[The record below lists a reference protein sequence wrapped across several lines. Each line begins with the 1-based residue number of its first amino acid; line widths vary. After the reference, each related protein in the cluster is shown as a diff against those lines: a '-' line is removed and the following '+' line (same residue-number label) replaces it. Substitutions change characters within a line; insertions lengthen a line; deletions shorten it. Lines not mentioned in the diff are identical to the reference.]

1 MKKIILAS
9 LFALSALA
17 VATAQDPRLISVSG
31 SAEASQEPDMARVQV
46 NVWGKADSAKT
57 AQGLANQE
65 NEHFKKVIS
74 SFNLQK
80 QDISTTGYD
89 LTPEYKWEEKT
100 NSNKIIGYTANQSI
114 RVTLKKA
121 EQVGKFLDALIKEE
135 KTNKSGIMVQ
145 GVAWDLEKR
154 EEMERNL
161 LTAAVKNAEETAQIL
176 AKAAR
181 VKIKNVY
188 RLTPQ
193 SFNTPIP
200 MFAAAP
206 MMKSMDGGARE
217 TTVFSGEI
225 KVRAQV
231 TADFEIE

>member
-9 LFALSALA
+9 FFTLSSIAGA
-17 VATAQDPRLISVSG
+17 AAQDPRLISVSG
-31 SAEASQEPDMARVQV
+31 FAEGSQEPDMARVQV
-46 NVWGKADSAKT
+46 NVWGKADGAKA
-57 AQGLANQE
+57 AQMLANEE
-65 NEHFKKVIS
+65 NEHFKKVIAR
-74 SFNLQK
+74 FDLKK
-80 QDISTTGYD
+80 QDLSTTGYD

-114 RVTLKKA
+114 RVTLKKT
-121 EQVGKFLDALIKEE
+121 EVVGKFLDELIKEG
-135 KTNKSGIMVQ
+135 KSTKSGIMVQ

-154 EEMERNL
+154 EEMEKNL
-161 LTAAVKNAEETAQIL
+161 LAAAVKNAEDTAQIL

-181 VKIKNVY
+181 VKIKYIY

-193 SFNTPIP
+193 SFNPPVP

-231 TADFEIE
+231 SADFEIE